1 MPLPGADLTPLK
13 ISACQDDKGRI
24 SPIAGKS
31 ISLQINPS
39 QFKHERSTC
48 FTQEKPLGDTGSGRQ
63 YSHMQ
68 PGKLSFSVIF
78 DGTGVIPR
86 PASAP
91 LQEVEEQLAALSK
104 VIYEYKGVSH
114 QPSIVQIL
122 WGQLIFTG
130 RLTSFTTDY
139 TLFRPSGVP
148 LRATAALAFDSYRS
162 SKEAQLEADA
172 SSPDLSHVVTV
183 RAGDTLPLLCEQIYG
198 DGRYYAE
205 VARFNGLRYFRALP
219 PGTVLHFPPLE

>member
-1 MPLPGADLTPLK
+1 MPLSGADLTPLK
-13 ISACQDDKGRI
+13 ISACQDEKGRI
-24 SPIAGKS
+24 SPVPGKS

-68 PGKLSFSVIF
+68 PGKLSFSAIF

-86 PASAP
+86 PTGVP
-91 LQEVEEQLAALSK
+91 QQEVEEQLASLAK

-139 TLFRPSGVP
+139 TLFRPSGIP

-205 VARFNGLRYFRALP
+205 VARFNGLRHFRALP
-219 PGTVLHFPPLE
+219 PGMVLHFPPLE